1 MAGRKGR
8 NAMKRRTRFLV
19 LLMLAAIGA
28 GAYYYMT
35 PSPAK
40 MVLTGIVD
48 GNEVVVSARITGRI
62 ETMAVREGDRVKAG
76 QVIAVLDHQDL
87 SAAAAA
93 SDAAVLQAKQVELQ
107 AADQITLTRASIAA
121 RIAQAQ
127 AQVEQAGAQEAQ
139 ARASLEQAESN
150 YKRILPLFDKKL
162 VPAQDR
168 DNAKAARDGAQAG
181 VQVAERA
188 LAAARAGLEDARAQ
202 EYQIAVQER
211 QKAASRAAA
220 QQAAAVHQQSEA
232 LLDQAEVFAPISGV
246 VTLRAAREGEVVKP
260 GDPIITIFD
269 LRDTWVQADVEETDL
284 IRLGDELTVRL
295 PSGAEIKGPVVYK
308 AVEAGFATQRDVSR
322 TKRDIKTVAIRVRVE
337 NQDERLARGMTAWV
351 VLPIKPKGQE

>member
-1 MAGRKGR
+1 
-8 NAMKRRTRFLV
+8 MKRRTRFLV
-19 LLMLAAIGA
+19 LLVLAAIGA
-28 GAYYYMT
+28 GAYYYLT
-35 PSPAK
+35 RSPAT
-40 MVLTGIVD
+40 MMLTGIVD
-48 GNEVVVSARITGRI
+48 GNEVVVSARITGLI
-62 ETMAVREGDRVKAG
+62 ETMAVREGDRVKVG
-76 QVIAVLDHQDL
+76 QVIAVLAHQDL

-93 SDAAVLQAKQVELQ
+93 SSAAVLQAKQVELQ
-107 AADQITLTRASIAA
+107 AADQIALTRASITA

-127 AQVEQAGAQEAQ
+127 AQVEQARAQEAQ
-139 ARASLEQAESN
+139 ASASLEQAESN
-150 YKRILPLFDKKL
+150 YKRILPLFDKRL

-188 LAAARAGLEDARAQ
+188 LAAARAALEDARAQ
-202 EYQIAVQER
+202 EYQITVQER
-211 QKAASRAAA
+211 QAAASRAAA
-220 QQAAAVHQQSEA
+220 QQAAAAHQQSEA

-260 GDPIITIFD
+260 GDPIITVFD
-269 LRDTWVQADVEETDL
+269 LHDTWVQADVEETYADL

-337 NQDERLARGMTAWV
+337 NPDEQLARGMTAWV
-351 VLPIKPKGQE
+351 VLPIKPKGQS